1 MIPFTQPI
9 NRRHFLV
16 VASAAA
22 FATAC
27 PVAGL
32 AATPSV
38 KDEIKRLFGDRIATP
53 GKIKLDV
60 PTIAENGLVVPL
72 SLEVESAMTEADHVK
87 VIHVFADGN
96 PNPMVGSF
104 FFTPLCGRAA
114 TQTRMRLAQSQNIIA
129 IAEMSDGSLFSAQ
142 TEIKVTVGGCGG

>member
-1 MIPFTQPI
+1 MTPSAQII

-22 FATAC
+22 FAMAR

-72 SLEVESAMTEADHVK
+72 NLEVESAMTEADHVK

-96 PNPMVGSF
+96 PNPMIGSF

-142 TEIKVTVGGCGG
+142 AEIKVTVGGCGG